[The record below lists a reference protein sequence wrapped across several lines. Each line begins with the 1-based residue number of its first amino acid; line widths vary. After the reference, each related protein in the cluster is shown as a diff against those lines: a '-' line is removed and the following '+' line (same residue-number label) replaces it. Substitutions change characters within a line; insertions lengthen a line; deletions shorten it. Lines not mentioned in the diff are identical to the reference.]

1 MPKVLRIIKDANHAI
16 FPTPNNNGTYN
27 LTAISIIDSWISGA
41 KTYDTGLVLE
51 SEHIS
56 VDLVVDPQLVKYGYK
71 MVNHGTLNTG
81 RITIVL
87 VKFDQTMPDLVLP
100 MVVAQMI
107 PLSVEH
113 VGVEEIPSESL

>member
-1 MPKVLRIIKDANHAI
+1 MSKVLCIIKDANHAV

-27 LTAISIIDSWISGA
+27 LTAISVRRV
-41 KTYDTGLVLE
+41 TYDTGLVLE
-51 SEHIS
+51 SEDIS
-56 VDLVVDPQLVKYGYK
+56 VDFVVDPQLVRYGYK
-71 MVNHGTLNTG
+71 MINTGTLNTG
-81 RITIVL
+81 RITIDL

-100 MVVAQMI
+100 MVVAQII